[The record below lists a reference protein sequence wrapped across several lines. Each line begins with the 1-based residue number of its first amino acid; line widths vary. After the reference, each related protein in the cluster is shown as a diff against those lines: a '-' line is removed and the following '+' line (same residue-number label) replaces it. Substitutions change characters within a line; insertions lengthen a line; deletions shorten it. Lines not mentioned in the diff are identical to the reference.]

1 MEAFT
6 GAPPGNAEGLVKV
19 KEEDPA
25 WEQVPSSWGSSAHT
39 RELCR
44 LRFRHFCYQEVTG
57 PREALAQLQELC
69 CQWLR
74 PDTHTK
80 EQILELL
87 VLEQF
92 LSILPGELQAWVPEY
107 PLESGQEVVMAL
119 ETLETDMGDKAQ
131 QASAFARGQEY
142 LGACL
147 EHQRIQLL
155 PGVSTLKC
163 EPPELSRRSP
173 QEVSGPVSPGS
184 APRQEESARDKAA
197 VPGFNSARCQ
207 ISVKTEEENAFVPEE
222 RPHLSLPQRNLCG
235 SSAWEK
241 LAEPSLMSEEV
252 VTEGGLFNAKQETS
266 EEMEQGAEG
275 SGTFTRECVPQVPG
289 STPVP
294 PERTPAQVNT
304 LRGRHQGDLWARMHV
319 SSLEYAAGDITRKE
333 RRKDK
338 ARVSELL
345 QGLAFSDDSEVE
357 EEHSPESQPAHKKR
371 KMAAALEQCWVKR
384 DIKATLPGWSALDT
398 GLLNLKSEKLSPVEL
413 FELFFDDETFNLIVS
428 ETNNYAF
435 QKNVNL
441 EVTVQEMR
449 CVFGVLLWSG
459 VVRHPRR
466 GMYWEVADA
475 EQNQVRDAIR
485 RDRFELILSYL
496 HFADNSCLDQK
507 DKFTK
512 LRPLIKQMN
521 KNFLLYAP
529 LEEYYCLDK
538 TMCECF
544 DSGQFLNGKPI
555 RIGYKIWCGTT
566 TQGYLVW
573 FEPYQEESALMA
585 NQDPELGL
593 GGHLVMNF
601 ADVLLERGQYSYHL
615 CFDSFFTSV
624 KLVSILKKKGV
635 KATGIIQENRTEK
648 CPLMDAEQMKNMEK
662 GYFDFQVEE
671 NNEIIVCRWHG
682 DGVVSLCSNAVGIE
696 PVSEVS
702 GVTEDIEA
710 PPISRPAIATLYG
723 ECREGVAK
731 MEQTVSKYKV
741 RIRSRKWY
749 SVLVN
754 YMIDAAVSNA
764 WQLHRACSPATSLD
778 LLGFRRYVA
787 HFYLGHQ
794 AHLSD

>member
-333 RRKDK
+333 RRK
-338 ARVSELL
+338 RQS
-345 QGLAFSDDSEVE
+345 SEVE

-441 EVTVQEMR
+441 EVTVQEM
-449 CVFGVLLWSG
+449 
-459 VVRHPRR
+459 
-466 GMYWEVADA
+466 
-475 EQNQVRDAIR
+475 
-485 RDRFELILSYL
+485 
-496 HFADNSCLDQK
+496 
-507 DKFTK
+507 
-512 LRPLIKQMN
+512 
-521 KNFLLYAP
+521 
-529 LEEYYCLDK
+529 
-538 TMCECF
+538 
-544 DSGQFLNGKPI
+544 
-555 RIGYKIWCGTT
+555 
-566 TQGYLVW
+566 
-573 FEPYQEESALMA
+573 
-585 NQDPELGL
+585 
-593 GGHLVMNF
+593 
-601 ADVLLERGQYSYHL
+601 
-615 CFDSFFTSV
+615 SFFTSV